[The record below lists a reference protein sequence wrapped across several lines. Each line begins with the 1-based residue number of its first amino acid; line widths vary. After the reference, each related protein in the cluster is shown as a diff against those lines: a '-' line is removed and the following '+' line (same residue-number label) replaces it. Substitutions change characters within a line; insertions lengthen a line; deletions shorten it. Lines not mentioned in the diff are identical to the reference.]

1 MRVAPAATIPPVPT
15 AVISDLHLG
24 ALNDADMLRR
34 PGALERLI
42 AALEGADRVVLL
54 GDTLE
59 LRERPVAALLELV
72 RPLFEAARP
81 DARRQAR
88 DARAGQ
94 PRPPAG
100 PALARPGAAGGP
112 AARVRE
118 RVARSPS
125 ARPTARPGVLAS
137 WLPRSEVTLA
147 YPGLRLEDGTYATH
161 GHYLDLYLTVPRV
174 ESIAASVV
182 ARLGGRTADCT
193 SADDFEAVVAPIY
206 GFHAGMAEGASGAAL
221 ARGATVSR
229 SVWSRATGDGRVGRL
244 LVGRVTIPA
253 AVATLNRLKIGPFS
267 ATLSGEELRRAGLLA
282 MGAGGGRRWPPTP
295 STCCSATPTG
305 PARCPAT
312 TGPSGARSS
321 GKRLWNSGNWYL
333 ESTFVSGMAERS
345 PYWPGT
351 IVWLEPGRAPRIEN
365 ALRGYAAAGTGADSR
380 AAQRVGGLVELARA
394 PAKRPGEGRP
404 DRRVAPVAVDVVARA
419 AAAHPDRALASSRR
433 CSAL

>member
-1 MRVAPAATIPPVPT
+1 LRVAPAATIPPVRT

-24 ALNDADMLRR
+24 AHNDADMLRR

-42 AALEGADRVVLL
+42 AALEGADRLVLL

-72 RPLFEAARP
+72 RPLFEALAP
-81 DARRQAR
+81 TLAGKSVTLVPGNHDHQLGQPWL
-88 DARAGQ
+88 ARAQLAG
-94 PRPPAG
+94 RPLGSENEWTVTVDETDG
-100 PALARPGAAGGP
+100 PA
-112 AARVRE
+112 
-118 RVARSPS
+118 
-125 ARPTARPGVLAS
+125 GVLAS

-147 YPGLRLEDGTYATH
+147 YPGVRLEDGTYATH

-229 SVWSRATGDGRVGRL
+229 SVWRRATGDGRVGRV

-282 MGAGGGRRWPPTP
+282 MGRVAETLAPDAEHVLFGHTHRAGPLPGDDWAEW
-295 STCCSATPTG
+295 STL
-305 PARCPAT
+305 
-312 TGPSGARSS
+312 S

-333 ESTFVSGMAERS
+333 ESTFVGGMAERS

-365 ALRGYAAAGTGADSR
+365 ALRGYAAAGTGA
-380 AAQRVGGLVELARA
+380 AAGL
-394 PAKRPGEGRP
+394 P
-404 DRRVAPVAVDVVARA
+404 
-419 AAAHPDRALASSRR
+419 
-433 CSAL
+433 SA

>member
-42 AALEGADRVVLL
+42 AALEGADRLVLL

-72 RPLFEAARP
+72 RPLFEALAPTLAGKRVTLVP
-81 DARRQAR
+81 GNHDHQLGQPWL
-88 DARAGQ
+88 ARAQLAG
-94 PRPPAG
+94 RPLGSENEWTVTVDETDG
-100 PALARPGAAGGP
+100 PA
-112 AARVRE
+112 
-118 RVARSPS
+118 
-125 ARPTARPGVLAS
+125 GVLAS

-147 YPGLRLEDGTYATH
+147 YPGLQLEDGTYATH

-229 SVWSRATGDGRVGRL
+229 SVWRRATGDGRVGRL

-253 AVATLNRLKIGPFS
+253 AVTTLNRLKIGPFS

-282 MGAGGGRRWPPTP
+282 MGRVAETLAPDAEHVLFGHTHRAGPLPGDDWAEW
-295 STCCSATPTG
+295 STL
-305 PARCPAT
+305 
-312 TGPSGARSS
+312 SGT
-321 GKRLWNSGNWYL
+321 RLWNSGNWYL

-365 ALRGYAAAGTGADSR
+365 ALRGYAAAGTGA
-380 AAQRVGGLVELARA
+380 AAGL
-394 PAKRPGEGRP
+394 P
-404 DRRVAPVAVDVVARA
+404 
-419 AAAHPDRALASSRR
+419 
-433 CSAL
+433 SA

>member
-1 MRVAPAATIPPVPT
+1 MRVAPAATIPPVRT

-34 PGALERLI
+34 PGTLERLI
-42 AALEGADRVVLL
+42 AALEGADRLVLL

-72 RPLFEAARP
+72 RPLFAALAPTLAGKRVTLVP
-81 DARRQAR
+81 GNHDHQLGQPWL
-88 DARAGQ
+88 ARAQLAG
-94 PRPPAG
+94 RPLGSENEWAVTVDETDG
-100 PALARPGAAGGP
+100 PA
-112 AARVRE
+112 
-118 RVARSPS
+118 
-125 ARPTARPGVLAS
+125 GVLAS

-229 SVWSRATGDGRVGRL
+229 SVWRRATGDGRVGRV

-282 MGAGGGRRWPPTP
+282 MGRVAETLAPDAEHVLFGHTHRAGPLPGDDWAEW
-295 STCCSATPTG
+295 STL
-305 PARCPAT
+305 
-312 TGPSGARSS
+312 S

-333 ESTFVSGMAERS
+333 ESTFVRGMAERS

-351 IVWLEPGRAPRIEN
+351 IVWVEPGRAPRIEN
-365 ALRGYAAAGTGADSR
+365 ALRGYAAAGTGA
-380 AAQRVGGLVELARA
+380 AAGL
-394 PAKRPGEGRP
+394 P
-404 DRRVAPVAVDVVARA
+404 
-419 AAAHPDRALASSRR
+419 
-433 CSAL
+433 SA